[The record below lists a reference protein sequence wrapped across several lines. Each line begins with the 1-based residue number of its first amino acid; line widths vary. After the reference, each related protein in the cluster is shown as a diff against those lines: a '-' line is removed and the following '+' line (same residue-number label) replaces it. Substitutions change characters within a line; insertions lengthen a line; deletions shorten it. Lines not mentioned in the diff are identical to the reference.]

1 LKINFPVQGSCV
13 QGFFLEKK
21 SEILVPQNPEVGVL
35 VFSIIVIKKGKYIGA
50 RLNVE
55 YLIFKV
61 SGLRYS
67 K

>member
-1 LKINFPVQGSCV
+1 
-13 QGFFLEKK
+13 
-21 SEILVPQNPEVGVL
+21 VPQNPEVGVL
-35 VFSIIVIKKGKYIGA
+35 VFSITVIKKGKYIGA

-61 SGLRYS
+61 SGWRYS